1 MKSIAIFVELIVPF
15 EQSEVSESLKK
26 TGRNLKSH
34 MSKKQQK
41 PNYTMKNFLI
51 LAVFVLL
58 STATFAQV
66 LPKGTL
72 VGVHTFSIKL
82 NGKTTMQQ
90 FEDAVKAKWV
100 PASSKAFSCQSHVL
114 KFVRGKSANKMG
126 VLIIYK
132 NDAERNK
139 FYNPDGTMNAGGNA
153 ANAKMKP
160 VADEL
165 AKLGTMTDE
174 YTDWVVQ

>member
-1 MKSIAIFVELIVPF
+1 
-15 EQSEVSESLKK
+15 
-26 TGRNLKSH
+26 
-34 MSKKQQK
+34 
-41 PNYTMKNFLI
+41 MKNYLI
-51 LAVFVLL
+51 LAAFVLL
-58 STATFAQV
+58 NTAAFGQV

-72 VGVHTFSIKL
+72 VGMHTFSVKL

-139 FYNPDGTMNAGGNA
+139 FYNPDDLDEINLENLKKEVSI
-153 ANAKMKP
+153 NCNYHNKYNQVDKKIKDSINVFFRDVFDLEKP
-160 VADEL
+160 FTQSDLDMILNIYRSLDKNLVL
-165 AKLGTMTDE
+165 
-174 YTDWVVQ
+174 

>member
-1 MKSIAIFVELIVPF
+1 
-15 EQSEVSESLKK
+15 
-26 TGRNLKSH
+26 
-34 MSKKQQK
+34 
-41 PNYTMKNFLI
+41 MKNFLI
-51 LAVFVLL
+51 LAAFVLL
-58 STATFAQV
+58 STANFAQV